1 MTKPVLVRSHPRCLE
16 HRPGLGHPESPA
28 RLRAVL
34 DALDGSGPWLMERE
48 AELPPEE
55 DVLGALKWIH
65 DPAHLD
71 RLREASASAPGFLD
85 SGDCAVS
92 SGTFSA
98 AVAAAGVALAT
109 ALDLVNGRIDR
120 AFLVVRPPSHHAGRA
135 TASGWCFVNSVA
147 LAAETIARA
156 WQGPVLVVD
165 IDALHGSGTQEIFWE
180 RGDVVT
186 VSVHRYPG
194 FPGTG
199 GGDEIGAGAGE
210 GANRNVPLA
219 IGSDDA
225 TVQAALEG
233 VLDEMVPLVRP
244 VAMVVSA
251 GFGGHAS
258 DPVGGFCLTAKGYFR
273 ITRALVETAERWCG
287 GRILSVL
294 EGGVDLKALAEC
306 ALVHVAALA
315 GDAPRQ
321 PSAHLAATGDPAPQ

>member
-16 HRPGLGHPESPA
+16 HRPGLGHPETPA

-34 DALDGSGPWLMERE
+34 DALDGTGPWLVERE
-48 AELPPEE
+48 AELPP
-55 DVLGALKWIH
+55 DADALGALKWIH
-65 DPAHLD
+65 DPAHLE
-71 RLREASASAPGFLD
+71 RFREASASAPGFLD

-92 SGTFSA
+92 SGTYSA
-98 AVAAAGVALAT
+98 ALAAAGLALAT
-109 ALDLVNGRIDR
+109 ALDLVNGRLDR
-120 AFLVVRPPSHHAGRA
+120 AFLAVRPPSHHAGRA

-156 WQGPVLVVD
+156 WQGTVLVVD
-165 IDALHGSGTQEIFWE
+165 IDALHGNGTQEIFWE

-199 GGDEIGAGAGE
+199 GADEVGTGAGE

-225 TVQAALEG
+225 TVLAALEG
-233 VLDEMVPLVRP
+233 LLTDVVPLVRP

-251 GFGGHAS
+251 GFGGHVS
-258 DPVGGFCLTAKGYFR
+258 DPVGGFRLTPTGYFR
-273 ITRALVETAERWCG
+273 MTRAVVEIAERWCG
-287 GRILSVL
+287 GRVLSVL
-294 EGGVDLKALAEC
+294 EGGVDLHALAEC

-315 GDAPRQ
+315 GEAPLESAGGVVVRSD
-321 PSAHLAATGDPAPQ
+321 PSPQ